1 MNILVIDIGGTNI
14 KMLVTDQTES
24 RSFPSGISM
33 TPARMISEMKALTK
47 DWQYDVVSIGY
58 PGIVKKNVI
67 VTEPHNLAPGWIQ
80 FDFETAF
87 NREVRKMN
95 DAGMQAL
102 GSYKQGIMLFLG
114 LGTGLGSAV
123 IAENVVVPMEL
134 AHLSYKRGTFED
146 YIGIR
151 GLKRL
156 GRRKWQKNVE
166 FAIERLTAAIHPDDI
181 VLGGGNS
188 KKLDP
193 FPSGCRLGDN
203 KHAFAGGFRM
213 WQDKM
218 K

>member
-14 KMLVTDQTES
+14 KILVTGQTES
-24 RSFPSGISM
+24 RSFPSGPAM
-33 TPARMISEMKALTK
+33 TPLRMVSEIKELTK

-67 VTEPHNLAPGWIQ
+67 INEPHNLATGWIQ
-80 FDFETAF
+80 FDFESAF
-87 NREVRKMN
+87 GREVRKMN

-114 LGTGLGSAV
+114 LGTGLGSAI
-123 IAENVVVPMEL
+123 IAENIVVPMEL
-134 AHLSYKRGTFED
+134 AHLSYKRGTFEE

-156 GRRKWQKNVE
+156 GRRKWQANVE
-166 FAIERLTAAIHPDDI
+166 YAIERLIEAIHPDDI

-188 KKLDP
+188 KKLKP
-193 FPSGCRLGDN
+193 FPPGVP
-203 KHAFAGGFRM
+203 AGG
-213 WQDKM
+213 
-218 K
+218 